1 MRQTGGGRRLAAA
14 AMHAAP
20 CGVVL
25 TSLALSSPPNLRV
38 CASQPCTQFKRID
51 PKSKMKNVVLGMGG
65 RGRAVAERANRNVGR
80 M

>member
-1 MRQTGGGRRLAAA
+1 MPLTCFLSPQTCFVPRPTLGCL
-14 AMHAAP
+14 
-20 CGVVL
+20 
-25 TSLALSSPPNLRV
+25 
-38 CASQPCTQFKRID
+38 QFKRID